1 MCVCVCVCVCVSA
14 CSKNAFEFPGW
25 SYPRL
30 CPGRYGQV
38 RIKEWHSHFDVDCHA
53 LLLDDLFGCLQVC
66 CPGRP
71 GKPSQE
77 HRPCLPSSLAPRAE
91 EEGRDVQVEMSP
103 STLSVPRRGLA
114 LDHHLLKLLPGDGSV
129 DDARAY
135 TCTITHVYKHT
146 HPHGSPVA

>member
-1 MCVCVCVCVCVSA
+1 MSYTWVS
-14 CSKNAFEFPGW
+14 SLPPGLPME
-25 SYPRL
+25 SCLTQTCRR
-30 CPGRYGQV
+30 GTN
-38 RIKEWHSHFDVDCHA
+38 S
-53 LLLDDLFGCLQVC
+53 LLAATPQ
-66 CPGRP
+66 
-71 GKPSQE
+71 SQGE
-77 HRPCLPSSLAPRAE
+77 LTPCLPSSLAPRAE